1 MHFYQYHSWTQN
13 ASTVAFMQVGRIILG
28 FYAKFC
34 IFYNSGSTVID
45 AGQLHIMG
53 KKFIYRSPT
62 VSYRSAK
69 FSPT

>member
-1 MHFYQYHSWTQN
+1 
-13 ASTVAFMQVGRIILG
+13 MQVGRIILG

>member
-1 MHFYQYHSWTQN
+1 MHFYQYRFWSQN

-34 IFYNSGSTVID
+34 IFYNSGSTVIY

-53 KKFIYRSPT
+53 KKFICRSPT
-62 VSYRSAK
+62 FSYHSAE